1 MAEQKPKDRLSACRS
16 IPRVC
21 PSTTSIYSRQSHLS
35 PSTLS
40 LFPAILLLLL
50 SLFSKLR
57 QKRRPSRKT
66 TSQPGTHEFPH
77 LYIYIPTH
85 LAPLAP
91 NCLRSVSTYARTT
104 HTHATVGQL
113 SCFHPSC
120 LLSGGR
126 LANQSIRS
134 VLKFQHTLFFFS
146 LGLKKKKKKI
156 KNLIYFLREK
166 FLQIRYIEYHFRT
179 L

>member
-21 PSTTSIYSRQSHLS
+21 PSTTSIHSRQSHLS

-66 TSQPGTHEFPH
+66 TSQPGTDEFPPS
-77 LYIYIPTH
+77 LYLYTYTPSPFGAQLSQERVHICQDNP
-85 LAPLAP
+85 
-91 NCLRSVSTYARTT
+91 YARYS
-104 HTHATVGQL
+104 GPIELFPPIL
-113 SCFHPSC
+113 SAIQGTS
-120 LLSGGR
+120 R
-126 LANQSIRS
+126 
-134 VLKFQHTLFFFS
+134 
-146 LGLKKKKKKI
+146 
-156 KNLIYFLREK
+156 
-166 FLQIRYIEYHFRT
+166 
-179 L
+179 